1 MIRKGED
8 MPGIPLEREPLLDL
22 FAGIRPHRRGE
33 RRAVHKPLLVLIALA
48 RLQQGQD
55 RLRLDDISQPLARLL
70 EAYSQPVRGAQDPSL
85 PFWHLHSD
93 GLWRVEG
100 ADALPRQ
107 KGNFPRLPAL
117 RATTAGFRPD
127 VAAALRAD
135 PALVDEAADLILHE
149 YFEPTLHEAICQ
161 QVGLQPAVA
170 TTLRERRPV
179 WQLRK
184 QRDPVFR
191 SRVMEA
197 YGHRCAVTGF
207 RAEVAGT
214 LVGCE
219 AAHVRSV
226 KEDGPDVVANGLCV
240 EATMHQL
247 FDAGAWTLTDDRR
260 ILVSAQYQ
268 AEGDAYLRL
277 KERHG
282 MPIRDPEPG
291 QPPVSVEFIRW
302 HRDRDK
308 GWVFR
313 EPALPL

>member
-1 MIRKGED
+1 
-8 MPGIPLEREPLLDL
+8 MPSAALGREQILDL
-22 FAGIRPHRRGE
+22 FAGIRPNLRGQRRS
-33 RRAVHKPLLVLIALA
+33 VHKPLLVLLALA
-48 RLQQGQD
+48 RLQRGET
-55 RLRLDDISQPLARLL
+55 RLRVADIAQPLIQLL
-70 EAYSQPVRGAQDPSL
+70 DTYSQPVRGNQDPKL
-85 PFWHLHSD
+85 PFWHLRSD
-93 GLWRVEG
+93 HVWTVDE
-100 ADALPRQ
+100 AD
-107 KGNFPRLPAL
+107 RLPLGKNRRRPLAASL
-117 RATTAGFRPD
+117 KATTAGFRPD
-127 VAAALRAD
+127 VAAALQAD
-135 PALVDEAADLILHE
+135 PVLVGEVADLILHE
-149 YFEPTLHEAICQ
+149 YFEPTLHEAIRQ
-161 QVGLQPAVA
+161 QAGLRPVA
-170 TTLRERRPV
+170 ASTLRERQPV

-191 SRVMEA
+191 RRVMEA

-226 KEDGPDVVANGLCV
+226 KEDGPDLVANGLCV

-260 ILVSAQYQ
+260 VLVSARYQ
-268 AEGDAYLRL
+268 AEGDAFLRL
-277 KERHG
+277 RERHG
-282 MPIRDPEPG
+282 TPIRDPESG
-291 QPPVSVEFIRW
+291 QPPVSAEFIRW